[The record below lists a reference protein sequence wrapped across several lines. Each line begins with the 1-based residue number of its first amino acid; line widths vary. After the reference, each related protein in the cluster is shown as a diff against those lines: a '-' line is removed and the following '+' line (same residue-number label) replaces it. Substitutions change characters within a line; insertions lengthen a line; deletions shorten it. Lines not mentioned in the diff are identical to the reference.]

1 MSEADSGDG
10 TIQRQDPV
18 TVTGGLIYYS
28 VPASS
33 GFAIRTV
40 PVPAACG

>member
-1 MSEADSGDG
+1 M
-10 TIQRQDPV
+10 V
-18 TVTGGLIYYS
+18 VTGGLIYYS

-40 PVPAACG
+40 RIPAACG